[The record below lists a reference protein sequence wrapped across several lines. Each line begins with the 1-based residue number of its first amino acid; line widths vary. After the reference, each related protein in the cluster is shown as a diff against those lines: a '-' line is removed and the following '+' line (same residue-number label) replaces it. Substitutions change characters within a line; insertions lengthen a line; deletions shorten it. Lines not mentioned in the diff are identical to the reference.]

1 MTPGAPTDGARPDG
15 RGTEGNTEGNT
26 EASTEVDR
34 EVDDDLAASL
44 AVHDE
49 LIARR
54 GVEVWVGAEPTFTRT
69 DSLDPAW
76 TSAASGDDKL
86 ARAHA
91 LACELAAQL
100 PGAAVARVTGR
111 QFPDEDEP
119 RFAFGVRWRD
129 DGRGAGAV
137 CALDAAPEPQPT
149 DTGGDRWLTV
159 TPDPGVVEVNMAPC
173 AHARGFA
180 DQARRIW
187 RAARAAGLSA
197 TRHRFNGDV
206 ADAGGGGQLSL
217 GGPRPEHS
225 PFVRYPH
232 VLPALIRYL
241 NNHPSLSYW
250 FANDC
255 VGSASQ
261 GPRPDEGTRERWD
274 ELGVALQWV
283 EQLADRGALTPEQLW
298 STLGSLLVD
307 ASGNSHRAE
316 ANVEKLWNPHIP
328 RHGARHGR
336 MGIVELRS
344 IRMPER
350 PAMLAAL
357 AALFRSVVAR
367 LVVSHY
373 REPLIDWH
381 DELHDRFALPAALS
395 RDLRL
400 VLGDLDEHGLG
411 IPAQLRAELSAWR
424 SPGITCRLGDATLS
438 LRPALEFWP
447 LVGDVASQ
455 ERAGARIV
463 DASTQRWEISLDGPG
478 PDRVCISC
486 GGSAALPARWAELH
500 PLGDGVRA
508 VGVRRRIYQPM
519 VGLHPGL
526 PTSDPLIV
534 EWTWAGRAQR
544 IELWSWRPGGGAYT
558 GLPRDDADAIARRQE
573 RITVTTRNGDI
584 TASARWRERRPF
596 TIDLRT
602 G

>member
-1 MTPGAPTDGARPDG
+1 VTGELDGEPD
-15 RGTEGNTEGNT
+15 E
-26 EASTEVDR
+26 
-34 EVDDDLAASL
+34 LAASL
-44 AVHDE
+44 AMHDE

-69 DSLDPAW
+69 DSLEPAW
-76 TSAASGDDKL
+76 TSAAAGDDKL
-86 ARAHA
+86 MRAHA
-91 LACELAAQL
+91 LACELGARL
-100 PGAAVARVTGR
+100 PGAAVTRVVGR
-111 QFPDEDEP
+111 RFPDEDEP

-129 DGRGAGAV
+129 TGGEPGPR
-137 CALDAAPEPQPT
+137 CAIDDDPEPPPS

-173 AHARGFA
+173 ASTSAFA

-187 RAARAAGLSA
+187 RAAGAAGLSA

-274 ELGVALQWV
+274 ELGVTLGWL
-283 EQLADRGALTPEQLW
+283 EQLADRGALPPEQLW
-298 STLGSLLVD
+298 SALGSLLVD

-316 ANVEKLWNPHIP
+316 INVEKLWNPHIP

-336 MGIVELRS
+336 MGIVELRA

-367 LVVSHY
+367 LAVSDY

-395 RDLRL
+395 LDLRL
-400 VLGDLDEHGLG
+400 VLGDLDAHGLG
-411 IPAQLRAELSAWR
+411 VPAQLRGELSAWR
-424 SPGITCRLGDATLS
+424 SAGIACRLGDATLT

-455 ERAGARIV
+455 ERSGARIV
-463 DASTQRWEISLDGPG
+463 DASTQRWELALDGPG
-478 PDRVCISC
+478 PERISVAC
-486 GGSAALPARWAELH
+486 GGGAAVAPRWAQLH
-500 PLGDGVRA
+500 ALGDGVRA

-519 VGLHPGL
+519 VGFHPGM
-526 PTSDPLIV
+526 PSADPLIV
-534 EWTWAGRAQR
+534 EWAWAGRAQR

-558 GLPRDDADAIARRQE
+558 GLPDDEAEAIARRQE
-573 RITVTTRNGDI
+573 RIAVVTRDGEV
-584 TASARWRERRPF
+584 TASAHWREHRPF
-596 TIDLRT
+596 TIDLR
-602 G
+602 GA